1 MAKKRLGTQI
11 RQDQIAEAALEIVR
25 SEGIQALS
33 VSVVAEKVGIVPS
46 AIYRHFKSKS
56 DIVGAVLEL
65 IRTRLQSHFQEV
77 VALDADA
84 LEKLHLLL
92 ERHVGLISSDNAIPG
107 MIFSGAVLGG
117 NPEKRRQ
124 LYGIIENVIAN
135 VSAIVEQGQ
144 QDGTI
149 RTDLSPENVAVA
161 FLGIIQPAAMIW
173 NLSGGDFDLLHHS
186 RQAWKLFSEAIRADV
201 SP

>member
-1 MAKKRLGTQI
+1 MAKKRIGTEI

-25 SEGIQALS
+25 SGGIQSLS
-33 VSVVAEKVGIVPS
+33 VSAVAKKVGIVPS

-77 VALDADA
+77 AALDTDA

-92 ERHVGLISSDNAIPG
+92 DRHVGLISANNAIPG
-107 MIFSGAVLGG
+107 MIFSGAVVGG

-124 LYGIIENVIAN
+124 LYEIIENVIAN
-135 VSAIVEQGQ
+135 VSSIVKQGQ
-144 QDGTI
+144 QEGTI
-149 RTDLSPENVAVA
+149 RADLPPENAAVA
-161 FLGIIQPAAMIW
+161 FLGMIQPAAMIW

-186 RQAWKLFSEAIRADV
+186 RQAWKLFSDAIRDDA